1 MTEWISSAIL
11 HLAPARAPNRAREA
25 ANCCAPSSPPQAMR
39 NLFCVASTGG
49 LLPLSFQLLLKN
61 LLGSTLMNCR
71 KVLQWQRSN
80 HRPDIEIDPLNG
92 KHSAGV

>member
-1 MTEWISSAIL
+1 
-11 HLAPARAPNRAREA
+11 
-25 ANCCAPSSPPQAMR
+25 MR

-61 LLGSTLMNCR
+61 LLGNTLMNRR

-92 KHSAGV
+92 KHSAGVQLMNESRVGNSRGHASVGEANRVRNLH